1 MRILYMTQWLEPE
14 PAFKGLS
21 FARAL
26 RDRGCDVRVVTGFPN
41 YPRGKLYPGHRLRAF
56 RRQRIDDVV
65 VDRVFLYPSHSRSGS
80 GRALNYLSFAFSLT
94 VYGLLA
100 LAGRDVIYVYHPPL
114 TVALA
119 AVVVGFF
126 RRIPIVVDIQDLWP
140 DSLSATGMVPSA
152 WIVAAIDRAC
162 GVVYRRATR
171 IIVQSHGFKHT
182 LMARG
187 VPADKI
193 KVILNW
199 APEQEAVPT
208 GKLDLAPYAFADRFS
223 VVFAGTMG
231 MAQGLDVVL
240 DAAKLVADAAPGIQ
254 FVLVGDG
261 VETPR
266 LQKRIAHEC
275 LHNVRI
281 MPRVALN
288 EVADILCAAD
298 VLLVTLN
305 SDPLFE
311 ITIPSKTQF
320 YLCLGK
326 PVLMAVRGEAASLI
340 EQAKSGLCVPPSC
353 PQALAEAVLRLQRTE
368 PAELAAMGLRGR
380 AYYRQQMSFA
390 SGIEKTLVVLDDA
403 RGGSKA

>member
-1 MRILYMTQWLEPE
+1 MTQWFEPE

-26 RDRGCDVRVVTGFPN
+26 RDQGCDIRVVTGFPN

-65 VDRVFLYPSHSRSGS
+65 VDRIFLYPSHSRSWS

-100 LAGRDVIYVYHPPL
+100 RDRRDVIYVYHPPL
-114 TVALA
+114 TAALA
-119 AVVVGFF
+119 AVVVGFV

-140 DSLSATGMVPSA
+140 DALSATDMVPSR
-152 WIVAAIDRAC
+152 WIVAVIDRAC
-162 GVVYRRATR
+162 GIVYRRARR
-171 IIVQSHGFKHT
+171 IIVQSHGFKQR
-182 LMARG
+182 LIARG

-193 KVILNW
+193 AVILNW
-199 APEQEAVPT
+199 APEQEAVRT
-208 GKLDLAPYAFADRFS
+208 GKLDLAPYAFADRFN

-240 DAAKLVADAAPGIQ
+240 DAAKLVADATPGVQ

-261 VETPR
+261 VETTR
-266 LQKRIAHEC
+266 LQRRVVHEC
-275 LHNVRI
+275 LGNVRI

-298 VLLVTLN
+298 VLLVTLR

-320 YLCLGK
+320 YLCIGK
-326 PVLMAVRGEAASLI
+326 PVLMAVGGEAASLI
-340 EQAKSGLCVPPSC
+340 EQAKSGVCVPPSC
-353 PQALAEAVLRLQRTE
+353 PAALAEAVLRLKRAE
-368 PAELAAMGLRGR
+368 PAELAAMGQRGR
-380 AYYRQQMSFA
+380 AYYREQLSFA
-390 SGIEKTLVVLDDA
+390 SAMKKTLAVLGEA
-403 RGGSKA
+403 MRRSTA

>member
-1 MRILYMTQWLEPE
+1 MTQWLEPE

-240 DAAKLVADAAPGIQ
+240 DAAKLVADATPGVQ

-261 VETPR
+261 VETTR
-266 LQKRIAHEC
+266 LQKRVAHEC
-275 LHNVRI
+275 LGNVRI

-298 VLLVTLN
+298 VLLVTLR

-320 YLCLGK
+320 YLCIGK
-326 PVLMAVRGEAASLI
+326 PILMAVRGEAASLI
-340 EQAKSGLCVPPSC
+340 EQAKSGLCIAPSC
-353 PQALAEAVLRLQRTE
+353 AEALADAVLRLKRTE
-368 PAELAAMGLRGR
+368 PAELAAMGQRGR
-380 AYYRQQMSFA
+380 AYYRERLSFA
-390 SGIEKTLVVLDDA
+390 SAIEKTLAVLGDA
-403 RGGSKA
+403 MGRATA